1 MLWMRPFAWVN
12 RNGSAAIASTGVV
25 VNTENVVFSFRNH
38 AFVNANY
45 RGTIFVNLYQA
56 IPTGTT
62 NTLPILFETN
72 GVTQAVTKF
81 NGNPLTVA
89 DIAGTGVYQFWFERD
104 TNTLNITKLCF
115 KDFDLTAYSMCL
127 TRVKTQV
134 LKSDRLYR
142 SVTHNLSSQHILLGN
157 STHNQWRLPLMLS

>member
-12 RNGSAAIASTGVV
+12 RNGSAAIASTGVA

-72 GVTQAVTKF
+72 GVTQAVT
-81 NGNPLTVA
+81 
-89 DIAGTGVYQFWFERD
+89 
-104 TNTLNITKLCF
+104 
-115 KDFDLTAYSMCL
+115 
-127 TRVKTQV
+127 
-134 LKSDRLYR
+134 
-142 SVTHNLSSQHILLGN
+142 
-157 STHNQWRLPLMLS
+157 